1 MRKLGFISLVL
12 LTIIMLVC
20 AGCTTEQPI
29 REVPWTGEG
38 PPPPPSSGT
47 RWIIPEEDSSPV
59 SPETSPA
66 TPEETINAIIQ
77 KELGVSNREG
87 VQKITGV
94 DIVNAGYGYNIDIH
108 FTIDDNLSES
118 FIKGGAQT
126 DVFDT
131 MKALYASS
139 IDIQW
144 VDMYGTFS
152 MVDKYGNSS
161 EIEVLHARLG
171 RGTANKTSWDNM
183 DRIRLFGILD
193 FLEWHSAFRALN

>member
-1 MRKLGFISLVL
+1 MKKKLLIGLASVVGIFVL
-12 LTIIMLVC
+12 IGIIAIVT
-20 AGCTTEQPI
+20 APEEEPAQIQPTPPAETTE
-29 REVPWTGEG
+29 
-38 PPPPPSSGT
+38 
-47 RWIIPEEDSSPV
+47 PV
-59 SPETSPA
+59 SPPT

-87 VQKITGV
+87 VEKIAGI

-108 FTIDDNLSES
+108 FAIDDNLSES
-118 FIKGGAQT
+118 FIKGGAQM

-131 MKALYASS
+131 MKALYTSS

-171 RGTANKTSWDNM
+171 RDAANKINWDNM
-183 DRIRLFGILD
+183 DRIRLFDILD
-193 FLEWHSAFRALN
+193 FLEWHPAFRAIN